1 MAGLPRALSP
11 LRSGSYRLL
20 AGSLAL
26 SLFGQGMWAI
36 ALVWQVLALG
46 AGPAVLGL
54 VTGASAAGM
63 LASTLLG
70 GALADRVPQRR
81 ILLGVELLQTAAAGA
96 VAVLSLA
103 GVLTTWHLGLA
114 SLLTGIGMGLY
125 YPAYSALV
133 PALVPAEQLLAAN
146 GLEGVVR
153 PLLAQAAGP
162 AVAGVVVAA
171 SSPGIALAATAAAAL
186 LAGVAVHA
194 LPDTPV
200 RREIGEG
207 GPGTG
212 LLADVREGFVYMV
225 RTPWLLATLLFA
237 AAMLLVFIG
246 PFQVLVPYVVAEVG
260 GGPAQHAWV
269 LAAFGIGG
277 AAGSLAVASLRLP
290 RRYLTV
296 MNVLWGAGCLPM
308 VVFGASPA
316 LWVMVAAGALMGAT
330 FQAGMVIWGTLLQRR
345 VPPELLGRVSSLDFF
360 TSLSFM
366 PLSMAL
372 AGTVSETIGTT
383 ATFLVAGLAPPVM
396 AVVAVVAARL
406 PADELAH
413 PLDTAPA
420 APLPEPVP
428 PTGAAAP
435 APAGAAWMDRGAGTS
450 PVQEGEISW
459 PN

>member
-1 MAGLPRALSP
+1 MATLPRALAP
-11 LRSGSYRLL
+11 LRARSYRLL

-36 ALVWQVLALG
+36 ALVWQVVELG

-54 VTGASAAGM
+54 VAGASAAGM
-63 LASTLLG
+63 LVSTLLG

-81 ILLGVELLQTAAAGA
+81 ILFACELLQVSAVGT

-103 GVLTTWHLGLA
+103 GVLSSWQLALA
-114 SLLTGIGMGLY
+114 SLLSGMGVGLY

-133 PALVPAEQLLAAN
+133 PGLLPADQLLAAN

-153 PLLAQAAGP
+153 PLLAQAGGP
-162 AVAGVVVAA
+162 AAAGFVVAA
-171 SSPGIALAATAAAAL
+171 TSPGTALAATAVVSL
-186 LAGVAVHA
+186 LAAVLVRA
-194 LPDTPV
+194 LPPTPV
-200 RREIGEG
+200 RRELAE
-207 GPGTG
+207 GTG

-237 AAMLLVFIG
+237 AAMVLVFIG
-246 PFQVLVPYVVAEVG
+246 PFEVLVPYVVADGG

-277 AAGSLAVASLRLP
+277 AVGSLVVASLRLP
-290 RRYLTV
+290 RRYLTL
-296 MNVLWGAGCLPM
+296 MNLLWGLGCVPL

-316 LWVMVAAGALMGAT
+316 LWLMIAAAGVMGAT
-330 FQAGMVIWGTLLQRR
+330 FQAAAVIWGTLLQRR
-345 VPPELLGRVSSLDFF
+345 VPPALLGRVSSLDFF
-360 TSLSFM
+360 TSLSLM

-372 AGTVSETIGTT
+372 AGTVSEAIGTT

-413 PLDTAPA
+413 PLDVGPDGEEA
-420 APLPEPVP
+420 AVGE
-428 PTGAAAP
+428 P

-450 PVQEGEISW
+450 PVQEGEPW
-459 PN
+459 PS